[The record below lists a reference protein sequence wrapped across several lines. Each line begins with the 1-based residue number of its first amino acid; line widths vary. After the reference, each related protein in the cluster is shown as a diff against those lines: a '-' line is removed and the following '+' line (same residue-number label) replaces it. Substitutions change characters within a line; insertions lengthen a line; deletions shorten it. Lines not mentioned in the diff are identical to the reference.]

1 MVFRID
7 FNSEQEAGYGKT
19 GRGFWR
25 MRLSGAAW
33 FCVIFHRETMNRFF
47 QNGETPESMFRRFF
61 ISIGYVIFQVFQF

>member
-7 FNSEQEAGYGKT
+7 FKSEQEAGYGKT

-33 FCVIFHRETMNRFF
+33 FCVISHRETGDRG